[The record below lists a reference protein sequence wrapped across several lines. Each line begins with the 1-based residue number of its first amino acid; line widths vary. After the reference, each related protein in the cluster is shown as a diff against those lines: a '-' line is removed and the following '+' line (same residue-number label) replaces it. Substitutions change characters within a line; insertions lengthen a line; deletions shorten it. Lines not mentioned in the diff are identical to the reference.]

1 MFLSFDTFERQ
12 YRLELRAEMNYAV
25 ILGDDGLGNLTRIE
39 HAINKIPEKLEKAK
53 QALQEVQTQ
62 MKNAKEELKKT
73 FPREEELEEKSRRL
87 QELDS
92 LLNLDQPESPQ
103 ITEDCIEVEE
113 EVRTKEMTKDTR

>member
-1 MFLSFDTFERQ
+1 
-12 YRLELRAEMNYAV
+12 MNA
-25 ILGDDGLGNLTRIE
+25 IE
-39 HAINKIPEKLEKAK
+39 KIPEKLEKAK

-73 FPREEELEEKSRRL
+73 FPREEELREKSRRL

-92 LLNLDQPESPQ
+92 LLNLDQPEIPQ
-103 ITEDCIEVEE
+103 ITEECVEVEE